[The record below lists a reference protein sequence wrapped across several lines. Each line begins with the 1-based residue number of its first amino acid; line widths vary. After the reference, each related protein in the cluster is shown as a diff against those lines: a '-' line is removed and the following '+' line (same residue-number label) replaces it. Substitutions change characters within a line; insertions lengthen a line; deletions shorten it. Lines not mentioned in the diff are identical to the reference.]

1 MPWLAKA
8 SLSSIRSKSL
18 IFSPSRSISLRV
30 AGTGPMPMMRG
41 GTAAEASPRI
51 RARGV
56 RPCFFTAASDARI
69 IAAAPSLT
77 PEALPAV
84 TVPGLRTI
92 GFSFVRPSSVVSG
105 RGCSSL
111 STVIGPALPPG
122 TDTGVISSAK

>member
-1 MPWLAKA
+1 M
-8 SLSSIRSKSL
+8 
-18 IFSPSRSISLRV
+18 
-30 AGTGPMPMMRG
+30 
-41 GTAAEASPRI
+41 

-92 GFSFVRPSSVVSG
+92 GFSLARPSSVVSG

-111 STVIGPALPPG
+111 STMIGPALPPG
-122 TDTGVISSAK
+122 AATATISSAK

>member
-1 MPWLAKA
+1 
-8 SLSSIRSKSL
+8 
-18 IFSPSRSISLRV
+18 
-30 AGTGPMPMMRG
+30 MPMMRG
-41 GTAAEASPRI
+41 GTAADANPRM

-56 RPCFFTAASDARI
+56 KPCFFTARSDART

-92 GFSFVRPSSVVSG
+92 GLSFAKPSIVVSG

-111 STVIGPALPPG
+111 STVTGPALPPG
-122 TDTGVISSAK
+122 DETGVIYSAKYPEAIADHARCCQRIA